1 MILGSHVHFSKEQ
14 LLGATKEAI
23 SYGAN
28 AFMIY
33 TGAPQN
39 TFRSNINLENI
50 NEAKKLMEEN
60 NILIENVICHAPY
73 IINLANKEKIDSW
86 DFSINFLKNEIKR
99 CEMMGVKYI
108 VLHPGSAVK
117 HTKVEGIQNIIEALN
132 YVINDNTSCMIL
144 LETMAGKGSECG
156 SKLEEIKTILDGVN
170 SSNIGVCID
179 TCHLNDSGYEMK
191 LFDEFLEHFDELIGI
206 ERIKCVHVNDSKNLI
221 DTHKD
226 RHANLGYGTIGF
238 ETLLNKINNEKLKDV
253 PKILETPYV
262 SKSDDVKELTIPP
275 YKFEIEMIKNKKFNS
290 NLINDLRNYYK

>member
-238 ETLLNKINNEKLKDV
+238 ETLLNIINNEK
-253 PKILETPYV
+253 
-262 SKSDDVKELTIPP
+262 
-275 YKFEIEMIKNKKFNS
+275 
-290 NLINDLRNYYK
+290 

>member
-238 ETLLNKINNEKLKDV
+238 ETLLNIINNEKLKDV